1 MENDLKKEKIISGS
15 LCYTSVTLCWWW
27 WWYSVTKFTSIE
39 SAMPSN
45 HLYLIYDLVAKSYLT
60 LCDPMDCSL
69 PGSSVHGIFQT
80 EGEISINP
88 TAARSLS
95 PLSCLGFSKQEYWS
109 GLPFPSPGDLPHPG
123 IEPVSPALQA
133 DSTTQLPGK
142 PPVSFILQLQRE
154 KKRWHAAR
162 RHSGGLLTAPV
173 CLGLP
178 SFLNDGATSPNPRHS
193 GETETVT
200 HPKDTMPE

>member
-80 EGEISINP
+80 RILEWVAISFS
-88 TAARSLS
+88 RGSS
-95 PLSCLGFSKQEYWS
+95 PPRDWTCVSCIAGRFNNSATREAPCLIYTSVTKRKEKVTCSQKTQWGSVNR
-109 GLPFPSPGDLPHPG
+109 PS
-123 IEPVSPALQA
+123 
-133 DSTTQLPGK
+133 LPGTAQLSQWWCHIPE
-142 PPVSFILQLQRE
+142 PPSL
-154 KKRWHAAR
+154 W
-162 RHSGGLLTAPV
+162 GNWD
-173 CLGLP
+173 C
-178 SFLNDGATSPNPRHS
+178 DSP
-193 GETETVT
+193 
-200 HPKDTMPE
+200 